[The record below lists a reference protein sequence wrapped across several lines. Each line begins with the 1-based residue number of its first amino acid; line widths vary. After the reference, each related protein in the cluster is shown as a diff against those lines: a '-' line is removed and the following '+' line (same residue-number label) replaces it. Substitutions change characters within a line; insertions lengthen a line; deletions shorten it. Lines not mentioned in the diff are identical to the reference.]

1 MERFIVLKSEVR
13 LALTKMNRNKSAG
26 PNEIVKKMTSSALDD
41 LVISKITEI
50 IKEIYDSEKNRKN

>member
-1 MERFIVLKSEVR
+1 MERLIVLKSEVR

-26 PNEIVKKMTSSALDD
+26 PNEIVKKMLLSALDD
-41 LVISKITEI
+41 DSINKITEI